1 MTFAS
6 SYPLLNAIWTM
17 LVFFGFVIWLW
28 MLFAV
33 LVDVF
38 RRQDASGWVKAG
50 WTCLIIVLPF
60 LGVLIYLIAHGRDMA
75 ERRAQDV
82 QTSQAQF
89 DQHIRTVAG
98 GSGAAS
104 EIRQAKELLDS
115 GAITQAEYD
124 EIKRHALASNGGD
137 RVPAAVAH

>member
-1 MTFAS
+1 
-6 SYPLLNAIWTM
+6 M

-38 RRQDASGWVKAG
+38 RRHDASGWVKAG
-50 WTCLIIVLPF
+50 WTVLIIVLPF

-98 GSGAAS
+98 GGGGAAS
-104 EIRQAKELLDS
+104 EISQAKELLDS
-115 GAITQAEYD
+115 GAITQAEFE
-124 EIKRHALASNGGD
+124 EIKRHALAARSGD
-137 RVPAAVAH
+137 RVPAATA

>member
-1 MTFAS
+1 MTIAAD
-6 SYPLLNAIWTM
+6 YPLLNIIWTM
-17 LVFFGFVIWLW
+17 IVFFGFVIWIW

-38 RRQDASGWVKAG
+38 RRHDTSGWAKAA
-50 WTCLIIVLPF
+50 WCVLIIVLPF
-60 LGVLIYLIAHGRDMA
+60 VGVFAYLIAHGKDMA

-98 GSGAAS
+98 GPAAQ
-104 EIRQAKELLDS
+104 IREAKELLDQ
-115 GAITQAEYD
+115 GVITQGEFD
-124 EIKRHALASNGGD
+124 QMKRSALAGNGATTPP
-137 RVPAAVAH
+137 VAAAR